1 MPRQLSPRREIGRV
15 GDFKPSKRSGC
26 VDRERQVDTRVLSKW
41 PESQRFAD
49 RSAGNVLDGGCVPP
63 LPPVPILF
71 DRCVLSRRIRSSV
84 RYDKQKSNRV
94 GSEAQ
99 S

>member
-15 GDFKPSKRSGC
+15 GDFKSSKRSGC

-49 RSAGNVLDGGCVPP
+49 VLDGGCI
-63 LPPVPILF
+63 LPPFLLF
-71 DRCVLSRRIRSSV
+71 RSCSIV
-84 RYDKQKSNRV
+84 
-94 GSEAQ
+94 AC
-99 S
+99 